1 MSYLYQILLYFF
13 CAVLCFSHYLSF
25 LLHFFILFIII
36 TLNFISSITRWFMNC
51 LQCLPLSKN
60 QLILYTVVC
69 IRSSVDVY
77 RKTLPY
83 IVHNFTEKTR
93 KAKNTTPDRYTFL
106 RQRRNL
112 GPGVTWR
119 PIYYPADV
127 LFSRALTRFVSLI
140 NGFKKSLLSHILR
153 TVDQEYWNVLAYFT
167 KRSPALY
174 SGNYDGK
181 EKVWISFFSLYII
194 WNFKGFAKEYRL
206 LLSMHL
212 TAQTETNC

>member
-1 MSYLYQILLYFF
+1 MHRNVYHSPKINLYYILWY
-13 CAVLCFSHYLSF
+13 VSVH
-25 LLHFFILFIII
+25 
-36 TLNFISSITRWFMNC
+36 
-51 LQCLPLSKN
+51 PLMYIGKPC
-60 QLILYTVVC
+60 LILC
-69 IRSSVDVY
+69 II
-77 RKTLPY
+77 LPKKHARQK
-83 IVHNFTEKTR
+83 IQHPTD
-93 KAKNTTPDRYTFL
+93 TPFCVSG
-106 RQRRNL
+106 RNL